1 MESQKDY
8 DLYHQAFW
16 HTYTENIV
24 LDKTSLHIFR
34 IPTSAYEKI
43 ADRYF
48 DVISVDEVEKSSR
61 FVQEEDMKRY
71 IIGKFYLRIILSKIV
86 LIKPSA
92 IVFSYTKNRKPYL
105 LEHEFNISHSGNFV
119 VIAIS
124 PLPVGIDIEFIKED
138 FEYHSILNDCF
149 TPLELSQINTVVDFY
164 TFWTRKEAIL
174 KATAEGLIDNLQS
187 IDCSTSTVYR
197 NNLKLQLLSS
207 YSDNNY
213 MISLATIYDPSL
225 CYNYWSFEM

>member
-1 MESQKDY
+1 
-8 DLYHQAFW
+8 
-16 HTYTENIV
+16 
-24 LDKTSLHIFR
+24 
-34 IPTSAYEKI
+34 
-43 ADRYF
+43 
-48 DVISVDEVEKSSR
+48 
-61 FVQEEDMKRY
+61 MKRY

-213 MISLATIYDPSL
+213 MISLATIDDPSL